1 MKDFYEAFI
10 NLSHKV
16 LGKRLK
22 PFSLTHCL
30 YLEAID
36 SPFMK
41 VINGDEAQIT
51 RKDLELAVM
60 ICLSAEPLKEIS
72 RAYSLKNIPMKFH
85 SFKRGCTQFL
95 SYLTD
100 FVTLPELWD
109 KTEGNHAL
117 NAPWILSKATLL
129 LTKTNMS
136 LSEIWNLPLGELLW
150 YSACIAEHSG
160 VAEIQSESDKAAIEE
175 ALKVQKNEHS
185 K

>member
-10 NLSHKV
+10 NIPHKV

-41 VINGDEAQIT
+41 VINGGEVNIT

-60 ICLSAEPLKEIS
+60 ICSSDDPMREIS
-72 RAYSLKNIPMKFH
+72 KAYNAKNIGMKFH
-85 SFKRGCTQFL
+85 SFKRGCTRFL

-100 FVTLPELWD
+100 FVTVPELWD
-109 KTEGNHAL
+109 KTEGENAL

-129 LTKTNMS
+129 LTKTSMS
-136 LSEIWNLPLGELLW
+136 LTEIWNMPLGELLW
-150 YSACIAEHSG
+150 YTACIAEHSG
-160 VAEIQSESDKAAIEE
+160 VAEIQSEADKAAIDE
-175 ALKVQKNEHS
+175 ALKGRDEHN